1 MEPTEHSKED
11 GQGLMATVAA
21 IQMSSG
27 RDVGANL
34 AAAEA
39 GLRAAQA
46 GGAQLA
52 VLPENFALMAD
63 SPSSRLRH
71 AETDDGGPIQDALAY
86 LSRTL
91 SLWIVAGTIALRSRD
106 PAKVRSACLVFDDR
120 GERVARYDK
129 IHLFDVDLGPGERYA
144 ESDAFEAGDTVVTVA
159 TPWGRL
165 GLAICYDLRFPELFR
180 ALLDAG
186 VEIVA
191 LPAAFTVPT
200 GAAHWEVLVR
210 ARAIE
215 NSCYIVAS
223 AQGGRHDNGRAT
235 FGHSLIVDPWGAVL
249 AERPEGPGI
258 VTAQIDRASV
268 AAVRRRLPSVM
279 HRRL

>member
-1 MEPTEHSKED
+1 MEQTERSQEG
-11 GQGLMATVAA
+11 GQGLTAA
-21 IQMSSG
+21 AVQMSSG

-39 GLRAAQA
+39 GLRAAHA
-46 GGAQLA
+46 SGTRLA

-63 SPSSRLRH
+63 SPESRLRH
-71 AETDDGGPIQDALAY
+71 AEGDEGGPIQDAIAR

-91 SLWIVAGTIALRSRD
+91 SMWVVAGTIALRSCD
-106 PAKVRSACLVFDDR
+106 PARVRSACLVFNDR

-144 ESDAFEAGDTVVTVA
+144 ESDAFEAGDAVVSVA

-223 AQGGRHDNGRAT
+223 AQSGQHDNGRAT
-235 FGHSLIVDPWGAVL
+235 YGHSLIVDPWGTIQ

-258 VTAQIDRASV
+258 ATARIDPAAV
-268 AAVRRRLPSVM
+268 AAVRRRLHSVM

>member
-1 MEPTEHSKED
+1 
-11 GQGLMATVAA
+11 MATVAA

-46 GGAQLA
+46 DGAQLA

-71 AETDDGGPIQDALAY
+71 AETDDGGPIQDALAD

-258 VTAQIDRASV
+258 VTAQIDRTSV

>member
-1 MEPTEHSKED
+1 MT
-11 GQGLMATVAA
+11 AIAA
-21 IQMSSG
+21 AVQMGSG
-27 RDVGANL
+27 RDVAANL
-34 AAAEA
+34 A
-39 GLRAAQA
+39 LAQA
-46 GGAQLA
+46 ALREAHGQGAKLA

-63 SPSSRLRH
+63 SQELRLRH
-71 AETDDGGPIQDALAY
+71 AETDEGGPMQEAISGAC
-86 LSRTL
+86 RTL
-91 SLWIVAGTIALRSRD
+91 GMWVVAGTIPMRSRD
-106 PAKVRSACLVFDDR
+106 PARLRAACLVFNDH

-144 ESDAFEAGDTVVTVA
+144 ESDGFEAGPAAVTVP

-180 ALLDAG
+180 ALLDGGA
-186 VEIVA
+186 EMVA

-200 GAAHWEVLVR
+200 GQAHWEVLVR

-215 NSCYIVAS
+215 NSSYIIAA
-223 AQGGRHDNGRAT
+223 AQSGRHDNGRT
-235 FGHSLIVDPWGAVL
+235 TYGHSLIVDPWGAIL

-258 VTAQIDRASV
+258 AMARIDQATL

-279 HRRL
+279 HRRLL